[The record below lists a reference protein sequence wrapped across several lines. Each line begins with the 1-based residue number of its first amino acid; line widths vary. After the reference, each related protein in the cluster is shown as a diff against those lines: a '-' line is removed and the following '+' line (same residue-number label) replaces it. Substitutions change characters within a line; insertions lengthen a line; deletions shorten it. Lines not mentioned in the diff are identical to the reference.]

1 MIQIWVMIINM
12 KAIFNLMPLFFVML
26 ISCSDMKDAPMDKVS
41 KNFIA
46 TYNLP
51 NLDGEYVNSNDFL
64 GSYIL
69 VNFWATWCT
78 PCVKELPSL
87 NNLYNIFKD
96 KKNFNMIAINIGQ
109 NKEVIE
115 KFFIEKSSKID
126 FTVLLDENMELS
138 DWNVQ
143 AIPTTFLV
151 NDKGRVI
158 YKIEGEKEWDSS
170 EFTSFIN
177 SIIK

>member
-1 MIQIWVMIINM
+1 
-12 KAIFNLMPLFFVML
+12 
-26 ISCSDMKDAPMDKVS
+26 
-41 KNFIA
+41 
-46 TYNLP
+46 
-51 NLDGEYVNSNDFL
+51 
-64 GSYIL
+64 
-69 VNFWATWCT
+69 
-78 PCVKELPSL
+78 
-87 NNLYNIFKD
+87 
-96 KKNFNMIAINIGQ
+96 MIAINIGQ